1 MIRKLLNW
9 LLVIILLPGLTG
21 CSMDMFDKNGIVSV
35 SIQADNT
42 TLDIDEAGQKI
53 ITITAKGTTKKGD
66 KVDPDMVWEYDKNVF
81 TALGTPTSTL
91 RLELNTAQA
100 GPDNDITGRTVVKG
114 YERSNTSAFDEVVIN
129 IRVPQKALT

>member
-100 GPDNDITGRTVVKG
+100 GPDNDITASSSPMLSIMLESISFPFSIIW
-114 YERSNTSAFDEVVIN
+114 ERC
-129 IRVPQKALT
+129 RW